1 MPTLLR
7 IDVSPRG
14 DYSVS
19 KKLAD
24 AATAAW
30 LAKNPTGT
38 VTTRDLSKGGPLP
51 FVDLPWITAAY
62 SAPDS
67 HSQEQKAA
75 IAVSNELIAELKS
88 ADTILISSPL
98 YNFTLPAAL
107 KAWVDHIVRFNVT
120 FGPNYVGLVTGKK
133 AFVIVAGGADY
144 SPGSPASGM
153 DFFSPYI
160 KALFGFIGITDTSVY
175 LAGNSSAV
183 MQGKTTLE
191 AHLAQQTPLV
201 LEAFLK

>member
-24 AATAAW
+24 AVTAAW

-120 FGPNYVGLVTGKK
+120 FGPNYVG
-133 AFVIVAGGADY
+133 
-144 SPGSPASGM
+144 SPASGM

>member
-133 AFVIVAGGADY
+133 AFVIVASAGSY
-144 SPGSPASGM
+144 EPGSHAEGMNYFTPYMKFILGFVGLSDSTIHFASG
-153 DFFSPYI
+153 
-160 KALFGFIGITDTSVY
+160 T
-175 LAGNSSAV
+175 SAV
-183 MQGKTTLE
+183 MQGQTTFDDYI
-191 AHLAQQTPLV
+191 AQHKPAV